1 MKEILVLTSL
11 VLGTLAFAGDLYPN
25 SYNWAKVD
33 LNYHI
38 RRAQLEI
45 EAIKREDRNR
55 RLDRFLLDQG
65 Y

>member
-1 MKEILVLTSL
+1 M
-11 VLGTLAFAGDLYPN
+11 LGTLAFAGDLYPN